1 MRRPPVPTA
10 RPCLHAR
17 APRPVLLWRRDAVT
31 FLCISGAIL
40 NALLSK
46 LLKQLIN
53 QARPEGARLADPGM
67 PSSHAQSLG
76 YFATYLSLVAI
87 RATWHTQLL
96 PARVPAG
103 LAKAAAVCALL
114 GVGGGAAAH
123 RVRTGLHTWPQIAVG
138 WIVGATSATL
148 WLLYAQPLLLRRSAG
163 FGAGAVAALF
173 VVGALTVGS
182 VERYVGAKLKGR

>member
-1 MRRPPVPTA
+1 MGA
-10 RPCLHAR
+10 
-17 APRPVLLWRRDAVT
+17 VLLWRRDAVT

-53 QARPEGARLADPGM
+53 QARPAGARLADPGM

-76 YFATYLSLVAI
+76 YFATYLSLVAVT
-87 RATWHTQLL
+87 AE
-96 PARVPAG
+96 RVPLVPSRAPAA
-103 LAKAAAVCALL
+103 LVKAAAVCALL

-123 RVRTGLHTWPQIAVG
+123 RVRTGLHTWPQITVG
-138 WIVGATSATL
+138 WLVGATSATL
-148 WLLYAQPLLLRRSAG
+148 WLLLAQPPLLRSSGG
-163 FGAGAVAALF
+163 FGASAVLGLF